1 MGELLKGPTDWPE
14 ETWLNLLQHSTQSE
28 IDTFLAL
35 LEHNGLKIIEVDK
48 YNLVLSLV
56 DQSIESIE
64 TLESCI
70 KAQSNEIA
78 ALENRIKTLMRP

>member
-1 MGELLKGPTDWPE
+1 MGEFLKEPTDWPE

-35 LEHNGLKIIEVDK
+35 LEQNGLKIIETDK
-48 YNLVLSLV
+48 YNLIMSLV

-64 TLESCI
+64 RLESCI
-70 KAQSNEIA
+70 KAQTDEIA
-78 ALENRIKTLMRP
+78 ALELRVKTLMRP